1 MRDDIREILFN
12 MDLGDTEHIFIL
24 DCLKAAVEYCQEQF
38 ESSDIDWLPAASTI
52 NLQDEADKFVLL
64 KAFLQTLEG

>member
-12 MDLGDTEHIFIL
+12 MDLGDTEHTFIL

>member
-1 MRDDIREILFN
+1 MRADIKEILCN
-12 MDLGDTEHIFIL
+12 MDRGGAEHTFIL

-38 ESSDIDWLPAASTI
+38 ESSDIDWLPEASTI
-52 NLQDEADKFVLL
+52 NLQDEQDKFVLL

>member
-1 MRDDIREILFN
+1 MRDDIREILNN
-12 MDLGDTEHIFIL
+12 MNIGDTGHTFII

-38 ESSDIDWLPAASTI
+38 ESSDIDWLPTAGTI
-52 NLQDEADKFVLL
+52 NLPDEQDKFVLL

>member
-1 MRDDIREILFN
+1 MRDDIKEILNN
-12 MDLGDTEHIFIL
+12 MNLEERAFII

-38 ESSDIDWLPAASTI
+38 ESSDIDWLPNADII
-52 NLQDEADKFVLL
+52 NLQDEQDKFILL

>member
-1 MRDDIREILFN
+1 MRDDIKEIIFN
-12 MDLGDTEHIFIL
+12 MDIGSAEHTFIL

>member
-1 MRDDIREILFN
+1 MRDDIREILSSSN
-12 MDLGDTEHIFIL
+12 PGSVEHTFII

-38 ESSDIDWLPAASTI
+38 ESSDIDWLPEASTI
-52 NLQDEADKFVLL
+52 NLQDEQDKFVLL

>member
-1 MRDDIREILFN
+1 MRDDIKEILN
-12 MDLGDTEHIFIL
+12 SKNQVERTFII

-38 ESSDIDWLPAASTI
+38 ESSDIDWLPDADII
-52 NLQDEADKFVLL
+52 NLQDEQDKFILL

>member
-1 MRDDIREILFN
+1 MRNDIREILFN
-12 MDLGDTEHIFIL
+12 MDLGDTEHTFIL

>member
-1 MRDDIREILFN
+1 MRDDIKEILCN
-12 MDLGDTEHIFIL
+12 MDLGDQEHTFIL

-52 NLQDEADKFVLL
+52 NLQDEQDKFVLL
-64 KAFLQTLEG
+64 QAFLQTLEG

>member
-1 MRDDIREILFN
+1 MRDDIRELLAD
-12 MDLGDTEHIFIL
+12 MDLGDATHTFIL
-24 DCLKAAVEYCQEQF
+24 DCLKAAVDYCQEQF
-38 ESSDIDWLPAASTI
+38 ESSDIDWLPAACTI

>member
-1 MRDDIREILFN
+1 MRDDIKEILNN
-12 MDLGDTEHIFIL
+12 MELGDATHTFIL

-52 NLQDEADKFVLL
+52 NLQDEKDKFVLL